1 MHGLFCLAAKNGNR
15 EWQPGWHRDGAD
27 RSRQAPAERRHR
39 ELQRSIPLRMP
50 GAGAVPH
57 QLEARIMIED
67 WRRHYN
73 EVLPHSSLGYR
84 TPLEFRQQS
93 APQGKSTEAEVNL
106 PMV

>member
-1 MHGLFCLAAKNGNR
+1 
-15 EWQPGWHRDGAD
+15 
-27 RSRQAPAERRHR
+27 
-39 ELQRSIPLRMP
+39 MP